1 MNVVF
6 VHRLGPQMASFRYR
20 TQVPVEQLKALGW
33 NAEINNGEAD
43 VVVFSKPIA
52 EDVKSAKALKA
63 EGAKIV
69 VDMCDDHFNDIKA
82 PTYREFAEIADGIVC
97 GSTVMRGRIF
107 DYVKRD
113 SVAITDPYEFPECDP
128 HADGDHYLWFGHQ
141 RNFGELAAVTGVMGD
156 RKLRVVSGPKP
167 APQVIPW
174 SPENLAKA
182 FSISNIVVLPTKPG
196 AEYKSPNRLI
206 NTIRAGCFPV
216 CMKHPAYLDFKHL
229 VWVGHFPTGLRW
241 AEAFRGDLNG
251 LVKEAQD
258 YIRDR
263 YSPQTIGA
271 QWAAYLQSL

>member
-20 TQVPVEQLKALGW
+20 TQAPVEQLKKLGW
-33 NAEINNGEAD
+33 NAEVNNGEAD
-43 VVVFSKPIA
+43 IVVFSKPLP
-52 EDVKSAKALKA
+52 EDVESAKKLKA

-69 VDMCDDHFNDIKA
+69 VDICDDHFADQESS
-82 PTYREFAEIADGIVC
+82 TYRELVKVADGIVC

-107 DYVKRD
+107 DYVQRD
-113 SVAITDPYEFPECDP
+113 SVAITDPYEFPESEP
-128 HADGDHYLWFGHQ
+128 HADGDYYLWFGHQ
-141 RNFGELAAVTGVMGD
+141 RNFPELAAVTGIMGN
-156 RKLRVVSGPKP
+156 RKLRVVCGPKP

-182 FSISNIVVLPTKPG
+182 FAVSNIVVLPTQRG

-216 CMKHPAYLDFKHL
+216 CMTHPAYLDFKHL

-258 YIRDR
+258 YIRER
-263 YSPQTIGA
+263 YSPETIGA